1 MASMGQ
7 QLVTGYAPVSA
18 TDIYWESRGS
28 GGTPL
33 ILVHGGYGLAGT
45 FDTLAGE
52 LAADRQVIAI
62 ELRGHG
68 HSRDAS
74 RPFSWD
80 EFGDDIAGVT
90 RHLGLGRA
98 DLLGY
103 SLGGG
108 ASLRCAIRHPD
119 AVRRLVVI
127 SAPFRRAAWFPE
139 VLAGFDQM
147 TGTTLF
153 PMLRQSPMYAQW
165 SKVAPDPSS
174 FPALIDKTG
183 ELLRLPYDWTD
194 DVRGLAI
201 PVLLIYGDAD
211 SIPPSHAAEFY
222 SLLGG
227 GLRDAGWDGSLPGL
241 SRLAVLPGRTH
252 YNMIDSPMLTA
263 MIAEFTSSPGS
274 EAQPLTE
281 P

>member
-1 MASMGQ
+1 MEQRVIS
-7 QLVTGYAPVSA
+7 GYAPVSG
-18 TDIYWESRGS
+18 TGTGIYWESRGS

-33 ILVHGGYGLAGT
+33 LLVHGGYGLTST
-45 FDTLAGE
+45 FDALGE
-52 LAADRQVIAI
+52 KLAADRQVIAI

-68 HSRDAS
+68 HSGDDP
-74 RPFSWD
+74 RPFGWD
-80 EFGDDIAGVT
+80 EFGDDIAGVI

-119 AVRRLVVI
+119 AVRRLAVI

-147 TGTTLF
+147 TGATLV
-153 PMLRQSPMYAQW
+153 PVLSQSPLYRQW
-165 SKVAPDPSS
+165 SRVAPDPSS
-174 FPALIDKTG
+174 FPVLVDKTG
-183 ELLRLPYDWTD
+183 ALLRMPYDWAD
-194 DVRGLAI
+194 DVRGLDL
-201 PVLLIYGDAD
+201 PVLLGYGDAD

-227 GLRDAGWDGSLPGL
+227 GLRDAGWDGSLRGL
-241 SRLAVLPGRTH
+241 SRLAILPGRTH
-252 YNMIDSPMLTA
+252 YNIIDSPALAA
-263 MIAEFTSSPGS
+263 MIAEFTG
-274 EAQPLTE
+274 
-281 P
+281 